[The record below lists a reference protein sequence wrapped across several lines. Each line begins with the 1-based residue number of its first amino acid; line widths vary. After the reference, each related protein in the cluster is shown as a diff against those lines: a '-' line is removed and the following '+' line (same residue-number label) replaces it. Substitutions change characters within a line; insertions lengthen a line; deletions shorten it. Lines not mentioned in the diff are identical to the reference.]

1 MLADTEVRMCAVEYA
16 HMQQWGWQELHTPLF
31 DLLLS
36 FYNDDFTS
44 EPTLLMERLNRVFEI
59 LNFWRIQEKISGQ
72 EILTPKNLL
81 EIFVDIV
88 LEIIEE
94 VRKKLLFKAAD
105 KFGLIK
111 MH

>member
-1 MLADTEVRMCAVEYA
+1 MCAVEYA

>member
-1 MLADTEVRMCAVEYA
+1 
-16 HMQQWGWQELHTPLF
+16 
-31 DLLLS
+31 
-36 FYNDDFTS
+36 
-44 EPTLLMERLNRVFEI
+44 MERLNRVFEI